1 MENKWISIRMRANEI
16 EKIDEFRERLVEVF
30 GVRVSRNAFL
40 RNIIFN
46 NLDYQ
51 VSRATTSLEVPAVC
65 DIKTLSTS
73 VPTYCLAALSSYSSI
88 LL

>member
-1 MENKWISIRMRANEI
+1 MENKWISIRMRANEV

-51 VSRATTSLEVPAVC
+51 VSRATTSLEAHDPAFA
-65 DIKTLSTS
+65 DSF
-73 VPTYCLAALSSYSSI
+73 
-88 LL
+88 